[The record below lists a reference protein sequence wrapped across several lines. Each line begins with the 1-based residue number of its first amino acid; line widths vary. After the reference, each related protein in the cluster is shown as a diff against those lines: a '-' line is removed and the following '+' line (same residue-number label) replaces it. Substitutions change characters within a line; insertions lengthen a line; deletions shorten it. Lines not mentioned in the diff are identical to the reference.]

1 MKPDALSKR
10 KDVRGRVTG
19 HVATIGPVS
28 VIGSTPAKAAELC
41 EAATRA
47 ALARLNRGSRIIVWR
62 GHTVVVMP
70 TIYGWDYW
78 IDTYSHADIKNT
90 TSGQDREDA
99 ESDALHHLAQH
110 LWSPEVDDEA
120 FLSTEHAH
128 ETGLPYVVRDLMRP
142 WIRFQ
147 RAYAKLR
154 AEGASDVEAHRKACE
169 ASLAPVQP

>member
-28 VIGSTPAKAAELC
+28 VTGSTPAKASELC

-47 ALARLNRGSRIIVWR
+47 ALARLNRGSRVIVWR
-62 GHTVVVMP
+62 GHTIVVMP

-78 IDTYSHADIKNT
+78 IDTYSRPDTKNT
-90 TSGQDREDA
+90 TTGQDREDA
-99 ESDALHHLAQH
+99 ENDALHHLARH
-110 LWSPEVDDEA
+110 LWSPEVDDEK
-120 FLSTEHAH
+120 FLGNEPSTE
-128 ETGLPYVVRDLMRP
+128 ETGLPYIVRDLMRP
-142 WIRFQ
+142 WIKFQ
-147 RAYAKLR
+147 RAYAKFR

-169 ASLAPVQP
+169 ASHG